1 MSSACTGTD
10 GGGPG
15 IRYTFAELEGLW
27 LNAGGS
33 KALAP
38 TMAAIAL
45 AESGGCTTDL
55 NTTDNGGT
63 QTSWGLWQISNGTH
77 SSPGADWNTGAGN
90 AALAVA
96 KIKSQGLTAWGTF
109 DSGAYKQFLNGNTPP
124 DTSVNGGA
132 TAPGSGSTAGGGAT
146 TVAAVKPASCL
157 LFFPGVDV
165 PVVGTVGSGCLL
177 GKSQARAI
185 IGGGFVL
192 AGGAVLM
199 VGALI
204 LAAYGLK
211 ASGAGRTA
219 ASGLELVAGGA
230 EVVGAA
236 KVAGGLRGGARKT
249 RAVS

>member
-132 TAPGSGSTAGGGAT
+132 TAPGSGSTAAT
-146 TVAAVKPASCL
+146 TAAAVKPVSCL